1 MNLHIFLFVLA
12 FIGRT
17 VEGKCP
23 VGCDCERVNGLVN
36 VDCAWCGLNNVPE
49 DIPCDAGEVDLHTN
63 YITRLNK
70 KSFSCQAQLSKLF
83 LSQNKLKYIE
93 KNVFERLMKLTY
105 IEFESNELV
114 SIPYLGSL
122 PRLIDVSIFKN
133 FFVEWPQLF
142 LSSMPE
148 RQPFKMSLAYN
159 KLSDA
164 PKVPFKIWNLNL
176 EGNTVTDLSNAV
188 FTHPEVILELN
199 IDKNNVEYLEKLQKM
214 DNLTILSLEYNGI
227 RSIADTTF
235 AYLPSLKRIN
245 LARNKIVDVS
255 PFRNMSYITDIILAK
270 NSIRHIRHPAFTNIP
285 NIAVIYLN
293 DNEIVCYMPHS
304 DFSVPSSL
312 LLGRNKISVMDMNP
326 AGNYSNVVILYIDN
340 NHLGNFS
347 IHPFPGLSSLYASN
361 NFIKDVISLKYE
373 HRFLRYINLCY
384 NQIGSVKNFENLPAL
399 KWLFLCHN
407 SIKTLDDNS
416 LIDSFSLLTLDLS
429 YNKLSELLNFTALPA
444 LRRLDLSGNILHVIG
459 NATFDHLPRLV
470 TLNLSQNQIS
480 KLGFFSWMP
489 SLETLSLSHNQLR
502 TIHPHDFSNLNN
514 LRVLQLASNFI
525 VEFENINLPSLQRL
539 DIGFNFLTR
548 MNFNHVLDHRILY
561 INVESNRIA
570 EVISTHAPLVSII
583 VNNNRIG
590 SLNSSL
596 LSGYNVFASSN
607 NLTDFNQ
614 VRITPGLM
622 GLYLYKNHLS
632 CIPDYT
638 FSLASSLI
646 FLELADNMIVKV
658 TNLSFVGLQL
668 VRTLNLERNQIVHL
682 PSGVFSYIGDL
693 KTLELSGNP
702 LTYKSSRPFMGIQG
716 LEYLKLANMPFSNLS
731 LHVLEDIQLVYSLN
745 IDKNMALR
753 QFFINKASV
762 LPFTNFPNLRRISL
776 SSNELR
782 NQCPL
787 LHIKYLQVIDLS
799 NNLFSSIP
807 TYCLPNYADSLNLS
821 RNRIRSVNKDS
832 FGELQHLWVLDLS
845 YNRIVSFKFRALEH
859 QKNLAT
865 LHLAGNLLT
874 TLDISFL
881 SFSLKSIVMDLQD
894 NPWLCDCDLIM
905 AVRMLESWID
915 DPVVCSQ
922 PAGYSN
928 SSLAEL
934 AMSNNFT
941 CLPQLCSQPL
951 QTLLTFIGDQS
962 VEIPCPII
970 TSNLSVIIHWSF
982 TSHRQQLPSIGS
994 ELLDSVSVL
1003 PHNALFIEHVGLNLT
1018 GTYTCWSEN
1027 GAGRTKFMVNLLV
1040 EERSGTVQK
1049 LMEDNTSTVLAK
1061 NWKETLSCGNSGRRN
1076 NDRSITTMISSLLV
1090 ALWQLRKWKKN
1101 ILI

>member
-1 MNLHIFLFVLA
+1 
-12 FIGRT
+12 
-17 VEGKCP
+17 
-23 VGCDCERVNGLVN
+23 
-36 VDCAWCGLNNVPE
+36 
-49 DIPCDAGEVDLHTN
+49 
-63 YITRLNK
+63 
-70 KSFSCQAQLSKLF
+70 
-83 LSQNKLKYIE
+83 
-93 KNVFERLMKLTY
+93 
-105 IEFESNELV
+105 
-114 SIPYLGSL
+114 
-122 PRLIDVSIFKN
+122 
-133 FFVEWPQLF
+133 
-142 LSSMPE
+142 
-148 RQPFKMSLAYN
+148 MSLAYN
-159 KLSDA
+159 KLPDA

-176 EGNTVTDLSNAV
+176 EGNAVTDLSNAV
-188 FTHPEVILELN
+188 
-199 IDKNNVEYLEKLQKM
+199 
-214 DNLTILSLEYNGI
+214 
-227 RSIADTTF
+227 
-235 AYLPSLKRIN
+235 
-245 LARNKIVDVS
+245 
-255 PFRNMSYITDIILAK
+255 
-270 NSIRHIRHPAFTNIP
+270 
-285 NIAVIYLN
+285 
-293 DNEIVCYMPHS
+293 
-304 DFSVPSSL
+304 
-312 LLGRNKISVMDMNP
+312 
-326 AGNYSNVVILYIDN
+326 
-340 NHLGNFS
+340 
-347 IHPFPGLSSLYASN
+347 
-361 NFIKDVISLKYE
+361 
-373 HRFLRYINLCY
+373 
-384 NQIGSVKNFENLPAL
+384 
-399 KWLFLCHN
+399 
-407 SIKTLDDNS
+407 
-416 LIDSFSLLTLDLS
+416 

-444 LRRLDLSGNILHVIG
+444 LSCLDLSGNILHVIG

-480 KLGFFSWMP
+480 KLGFLSSMP
-489 SLETLSLSHNQLR
+489 SLETLTLSHNQLR

-514 LRVLQLASNFI
+514 LRFLQLASNFI

-539 DIGFNFLTR
+539 DIGFNFLTH
-548 MNFNHVLDHRILY
+548 MNFNHLLDHRILY

-583 VNNNRIG
+583 VNNNGIG

-607 NLTDFNQ
+607 NLTNFNQ
-614 VRITPGLM
+614 VRITPGLI
-622 GLYLYKNHLS
+622 GLYLNKNHLS

-638 FSLASSLI
+638 FSLASSLE
-646 FLELADNMIVKV
+646 FLELADNLIVKV

-682 PSGVFSYIGDL
+682 SSGVFSYIGDL

-716 LEYLKLANMPFSNLS
+716 LEYLKLANMPFSNVS
-731 LHVLEDIQLVYSLN
+731 LHVLEDIQLVYLLN

-762 LPFTNFPNLRRISL
+762 FSFTIFPNLRHISL

-782 NQCPL
+782 NHECPL
-787 LHIKYLQVIDLS
+787 LHIKYLQGMDLS

-807 TYCLPNYADSLNLS
+807 KYCLPNYADSLNLS

-832 FGELQHLWVLDLS
+832 FGELKQLWVLDLS
-845 YNRIVSFKFRALEH
+845 YNQIVSFEFSALEH
-859 QKNLAT
+859 QKNLVI

-881 SFSLKSIVMDLQD
+881 SFSLKSIVIDLQD

-928 SSLAEL
+928 SSLVEL
-934 AMSNNFT
+934 TTSNNFT

-970 TSNLSVIIHWSF
+970 TSNLSDIIHWSF
-982 TSHRQQLPSIGS
+982 TSHRQQLPSIGR
-994 ELLDSVSVL
+994 ELPDSVSVL
-1003 PHNALFIEHVGLNLT
+1003 PHNALFIEHVSLNLT

-1049 LMEDNTSTVLAK
+1049 LMEDNALTVLAK
-1061 NWKETLSCGNSGRRN
+1061 NWKETLSCGNSGSRN
-1076 NDRSITTMISSLLV
+1076 IDRSITRMISSLLV
-1090 ALWQLRKWKKN
+1090 ALWQLREWKKN